1 MQGGI
6 PVGWVGYVNITRIDV
21 GGAYSLLGAFGR
33 GFGQGKNIF
42 RVYYNNK
49 NLSCPFP
56 GHWGVERDGWQQ
68 GTLDD
73 MF

>member
-6 PVGWVGYVNITRIDV
+6 LVGRGYVNITRIDV
-21 GGAYSLLGAFGR
+21 GGTYSLLGAFGS
-33 GFGQGKNIF
+33 GFGQGKKIF

-49 NLSCPFP
+49 NLSHPFP
-56 GHWGVERDGWQQ
+56 GHWGVGRDGWQW

-73 MF
+73 TF